1 MGAGTVCGTVTGLLE
16 IVSQSKCRFVFF
28 VQQCRCFVLASFVLP
43 EVLHKKTKTW
53 PNCGKT
59 QVPGT
64 KYHTTFVMV
73 FKLESATS
81 PAVEFE
87 FTIVREFVRF
97 SLIYLFSLIS

>member
-16 IVSQSKCRFVFF
+16 IVSQSKSLY
-28 VQQCRCFVLASFVLP
+28 QCFVRVLFRCISFHTILANS
-43 EVLHKKTKTW
+43 KKTATSW
-53 PNCGKT
+53 PLCGKT

-97 SLIYLFSLIS
+97 S

>member
-1 MGAGTVCGTVTGLLE
+1 MFC
-16 IVSQSKCRFVFF
+16 Q
-28 VQQCRCFVLASFVLP
+28 SFVSLYLF
-43 EVLHKKTKTW
+43 VSAHNSGQFKKNLATSW
-53 PNCGKT
+53 PLCGKT

-97 SLIYLFSLIS
+97 S

>member
-16 IVSQSKCRFVFF
+16 IVSQSKCSLFSLYSSAV
-28 VQQCRCFVLASFVLP
+28 CRCFVLASFVLP
-43 EVLHKKTKTW
+43 VLHKKTKTW

-97 SLIYLFSLIS
+97 SLIYLV